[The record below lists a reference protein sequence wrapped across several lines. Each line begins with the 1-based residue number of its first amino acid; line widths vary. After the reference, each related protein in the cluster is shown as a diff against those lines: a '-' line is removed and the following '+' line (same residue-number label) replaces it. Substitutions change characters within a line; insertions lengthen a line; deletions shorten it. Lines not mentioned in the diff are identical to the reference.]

1 VASDPAGR
9 LPEPIVGGQEAQVG
23 DLPPTEDESSEMKLS
38 RRLWASALW
47 CWLLAG
53 AAWSL
58 GCAQRARD
66 SEGDTARSADI
77 ATARAG
83 GHIHFLIPGAPC
95 GGWDGT
101 ARGVGEALSRSGLA
115 RSASY
120 ENLSGGGGGRALAH
134 FIATA
139 EQQHDTLFISSTP
152 IVIASL
158 RGRLPYS
165 WRDVVPVASVIGD
178 YLTFA
183 VEADSPIASWD
194 DVVMRY
200 QDDPAALPIAGGSV
214 LGGMD
219 HLVTALA
226 LRAAGVDPLQLRYV
240 PYDTGG
246 RARAALFS
254 GETPVLTTGLGEI
267 LDARGGG
274 LVRLLGVTAP
284 SRPPEAADVPTL
296 GELGAGVEFVNWRG
310 FFAPPGTTDE
320 EVEAWV
326 ELLRAM
332 LTTPEWEEVRR
343 RNGWVEIFHP
353 GREFTTFLAR
363 QEQDLAELLD
373 GLGMRRRAE

>member
-1 VASDPAGR
+1 VLLLLLQCKGPN
-9 LPEPIVGGQEAQVG
+9 
-23 DLPPTEDESSEMKLS
+23 EDNRGAAET
-38 RRLWASALW
+38 SAV
-47 CWLLAG
+47 AG
-53 AAWSL
+53 AES
-58 GCAQRARD
+58 R
-66 SEGDTARSADI
+66 
-77 ATARAG
+77 
-83 GHIHFLIPGAPC
+83 HVHFLIPGAPG

-101 ARGVGEALSRSGLA
+101 ARGVGEALARSGLA
-115 RSASY
+115 RSASF

-139 EQQHDTLFISSTP
+139 DQRHDTLFISSTP

-183 VEADSPIASWD
+183 VQAESPIADWD
-194 DVVMRY
+194 DVVARY
-200 QDDPAALPIAGGSV
+200 TEDPAALPIAGGSV

-226 LRAAGVDPLQLRYV
+226 LRAAGVDPLELRYV

-274 LVRLLGVTAP
+274 LVRILGITAR
-284 SRPPEAADVPTL
+284 SRVPEAADVPTL
-296 GELGAGVEFVNWRG
+296 AELGAEVEFVNWRG

-320 EVEAWV
+320 EVRQWV

-332 LTTPEWEEVRR
+332 LATPEWEEVRR

-353 GREFTTFLAR
+353 GEEFKSFLAR
-363 QEQDLAELLD
+363 QEQNLAELMD
-373 GLGMRRRAE
+373 GLGMRRRE